1 MAKILQVRQ
10 GKIKPLAKKGEVFQ
24 SAYQK
29 ESTNEPVE
37 LNLLGLV
44 GDEQADTSV
53 HGGEDKAVLVFSNNH
68 YDLYAN
74 NEGSILAAGTFGEN
88 ILIDELD
95 ESHVNVGD
103 VLAVDDILLQITQ
116 PRQPCWKISAI
127 VGKEVMQY
135 VVKHAAT
142 GWYCRVLK
150 GGIIRHGMIMERVER
165 STTFSIKSLTEYLHK
180 APGDPAVVDSL
191 LKCESLA
198 ESYKKDLRKKIL

>member
-1 MAKILQVRQ
+1 MAKVLQVRQ
-10 GKIKPLAKKGEVFQ
+10 GKIRPLAKKDEVFQ

-29 ESTNEPVE
+29 ESTTEPVE
-37 LNLLGLV
+37 LNLLGLA
-44 GDEQADTSV
+44 GDEQADKSC

-103 VLAVDDILLQITQ
+103 IFEIDDILLQVTQ

-135 VVKHAAT
+135 VVKHSAT

-150 GGIIRHGMIMERVER
+150 SGIIRHGMIMDRVER
-165 STTFSIKSLTEYLHK
+165 STTFSIKTLTEYLHK
-180 APGDPAVVDSL
+180 VPNDPALIDSL
-191 LKCESLA
+191 LACESLA
-198 ESYKKDLRKKIL
+198 ESYKKDLRKKIP

>member
-29 ESTNEPVE
+29 ESTGEPVE
-37 LNLLGLV
+37 LGLLGLAE
-44 GDEQADTSV
+44 DEQADASC

-95 ESHVNVGD
+95 EDDVNVGD
-103 VLAVDDILLQITQ
+103 VFAIEDVRLQVSQ
-116 PRQPCWKISAI
+116 PRQPCWKISTVA
-127 VGKEVMQY
+127 GKEVMQY

-142 GWYCRVLK
+142 GWYCRILK
-150 GGIIRHGMIMERVER
+150 GGTIRHGMSMERVER
-165 STTFSIKSLTEYLHK
+165 STTFSIKTLTDYLHK
-180 APGDPAVVDSL
+180 APDDPGVIDSL
-191 LKCESLA
+191 LQCESLA
-198 ESYKKDLRKKIL
+198 ESYKIDLRKKIA